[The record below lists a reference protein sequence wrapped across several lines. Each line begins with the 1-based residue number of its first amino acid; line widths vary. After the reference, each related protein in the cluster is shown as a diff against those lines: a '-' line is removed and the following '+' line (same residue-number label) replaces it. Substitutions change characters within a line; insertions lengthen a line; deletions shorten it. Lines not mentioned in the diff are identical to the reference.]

1 MKKRILSSLFALTF
15 ALPSL
20 ALFSGCSSGKTIT
33 LRVYNWEEYID
44 EGGEDSYLYDENENP
59 DPDGVVTDFENW
71 YEETY
76 GTAVR
81 VEYSTFGTNEDLYN
95 QLKLGDKYDL
105 ICPSEYMIMK
115 LAAEG
120 MIEPFGEEFFDETQP
135 HNYYIQNVSPFIK
148 DVFDNGK
155 VTIDG
160 QEHSWS
166 EYAAGYMWGTTG
178 IVYNPALI
186 NTEDLQQGWKILLD
200 PKYKGKVTT
209 KDNVRDS
216 YFVGLGIVYQDELRA
231 LDKNDPDYNQ
241 KVTEIMNYTEKDM
254 YGENVVEKVKNVLLK
269 MKENIFGFETDT
281 GKNDMMTGKISMNF
295 AWGGDAVYA
304 MNEAEEKRGVTLCY
318 SIPEECTNL
327 FFDGWAIPKDEKRDP
342 EVKKAAQAF
351 ANFLARPD
359 VAVRN
364 MDYIGYSSV
373 IAGNEEYDDIRAYIE
388 ENYTVEEDAE
398 DAVLYDISYF
408 FGEETLVPIAEEQ
421 LDRQFFALYP
431 TEEVMQR
438 CAVMDYYGAAEAGIN
453 EMWTKIKGETLDAWA
468 IIVIAVTAAAIV
480 AFILVK
486 KVGHKIELPRKPKKG
501 YTLVKQ
507 EELR

>member
-1 MKKRILSSLFALTF
+1 MKKRIFSAMLALTF

-20 ALFSGCSSGKTIT
+20 ALFSGCSSKKTVT

-44 EGGEDSYLYDENENP
+44 EGGEESYLYDEIENP

-76 GTAVR
+76 GTSVR

-120 MIEPFGEEFFDETQP
+120 MLEPFDEDFHDPSQEY
-135 HNYYIQNVSPFIK
+135 NYYARNVSPFIK
-148 DVFDNGK
+148 GVFDEGK
-155 VTIDG
+155 VTVDG
-160 QEHSWS
+160 TQHSWS

-178 IVYNPALI
+178 IVYNPKLI
-186 NTEDLQQGWKILLD
+186 DTKDLQQGWKILLD

-216 YFVGLGIVYQDELRA
+216 YFVGLGIVYQNELRA
-231 LDKNDPDYNQ
+231 LDKNDPEYNT
-241 KVTEIMNYTEKDM
+241 KVTEIMNYTIQDM
-254 YGENVVEKVKNVLLK
+254 YGENVVEKVKNVLLE
-269 MKENIFGFETDT
+269 MKKNIFGFETDT

-318 SIPEECTNL
+318 YIPEECSNL
-327 FFDGWAIPKDEKRDP
+327 FFDGWVIPKDDKRDP

-359 VAVRN
+359 IAVRN
-364 MDYIGYSSV
+364 MDYIGYTSV
-373 IAGNEEYDDIRAYIE
+373 IAGSEDYDDIRTYIE
-388 ENYTVEEDAE
+388 DNYAAEE
-398 DAVLYDISYF
+398 DAVLYNISYF
-408 FGEETLVPIAEEQ
+408 FDEETLVPIDPDQ
-421 LDRQFFALYP
+421 LNRQFFALYP

-438 CAVMDYYGAAEAGIN
+438 CAVMDYYGDAEKAIN
-453 EMWTKIKGETLDAWA
+453 EMWTKIKGESLDAWA

-480 AFILVK
+480 AFVVIK
-486 KVGHKIELPRKPKKG
+486 KVGHKIEIPRKPKKG

-507 EELR
+507 EEIR

>member
-1 MKKRILSSLFALTF
+1 MKKRIFSALLALTF

-33 LRVYNWEEYID
+33 LRVYNWAEYID
-44 EGGEDSYLYDENENP
+44 EGGEDSYLYDETENP

-76 GTAVR
+76 GASVR

-120 MIEPFGEEFFDETQP
+120 MLEPYSESFFDETDP
-135 HNYYIQNVSPFIK
+135 LNYYVNNVSPFIK
-148 DVFDNGK
+148 NVFDSGK
-155 VTIDG
+155 ITIEEK
-160 QEHSWS
+160 EHRWS

-178 IVYNPALI
+178 IVYNPERVD
-186 NTEDLQQGWKILLD
+186 TEDLKQGWSILCD

-216 YFVGLGIVYQDELRA
+216 YFVGLAIVYKDELLA
-231 LDKNDPDYNQ
+231 LDRTDPDYN
-241 KVTEIMNYTEKDM
+241 KKLTEIMNYTEQDM
-254 YGENVVEKVKNVLLK
+254 YGENVVEKVKNVLLQ
-269 MKENIFGFETDT
+269 MKKNIFGFETDT

-304 MNEAEEKRGVTLCY
+304 MDEAEEKSGVSLCY
-318 SIPEECTNL
+318 YIPEESSNL
-327 FFDGWAIPKDEKRDP
+327 FFDGWAIPKDEKRPP
-342 EVKKAAQAF
+342 EVKHAAEAF

-373 IAGNEEYDDIRAYIE
+373 ISGSEEYDDIRAYIE
-388 ENYTVEEDAE
+388 ENYAAEEDG
-398 DAVLYDISYF
+398 VLYDVSYF
-408 FGEETLVPIAEEQ
+408 FGEETVVLIDEEQ
-421 LDRQFFALYP
+421 LNRQFYALFP

-438 CAVMDYYGAAEAGIN
+438 CAVMDYYGDAEKAIN
-453 EMWTKIKGETLDAWA
+453 EMWTKIKGESLDAWA

-480 AFILVK
+480 AYVAIK

-507 EELR
+507 EEIR

>member
-1 MKKRILSSLFALTF
+1 MKKRIFSALLALTF

-33 LRVYNWEEYID
+33 LRVYNWAEYID
-44 EGGEDSYLYDENENP
+44 EGGEDSYLYDETENP

-76 GTAVR
+76 GASVR

-120 MIEPFGEEFFDETQP
+120 MLEPYSESFFDETDP
-135 HNYYIQNVSPFIK
+135 LNYYVNNVSPFIK
-148 DVFDNGK
+148 NVFDSGK
-155 VTIDG
+155 ITIEEK
-160 QEHSWS
+160 EHRWS

-178 IVYNPALI
+178 IVY
-186 NTEDLQQGWKILLD
+186 K
-200 PKYKGKVTT
+200 
-209 KDNVRDS
+209 
-216 YFVGLGIVYQDELRA
+216 DELLA
-231 LDKNDPDYNQ
+231 LDRTDPDYN
-241 KVTEIMNYTEKDM
+241 KKLTEIMNYTEQDM
-254 YGENVVEKVKNVLLK
+254 YGENVVEKVKNVLLQ
-269 MKENIFGFETDT
+269 MKKNIFGFETDT

-304 MNEAEEKRGVTLCY
+304 MDEAEEKSGVSLCY
-318 SIPEECTNL
+318 YIPEESSNL
-327 FFDGWAIPKDEKRDP
+327 FFDGWAIPKDEKRPP
-342 EVKKAAQAF
+342 EVKHAAEAF

-373 IAGNEEYDDIRAYIE
+373 ISGSEEYDDIRAYIE
-388 ENYTVEEDAE
+388 ENYAAEEDG
-398 DAVLYDISYF
+398 VLYDVSYF
-408 FGEETLVPIAEEQ
+408 FGEETVVLIDEEQ
-421 LDRQFFALYP
+421 LNRQFYALFP

-438 CAVMDYYGAAEAGIN
+438 CAVMDYYGDAEKAIN
-453 EMWTKIKGETLDAWA
+453 EMWTKIKGESLDAWA

-480 AFILVK
+480 AYVAIK

-507 EELR
+507 EEIR